1 MSSTIEAKRILLVE
15 DDETIL
21 ASFHLIL
28 ESEGFQVDTATSGQ
42 QALEKAGEKNYR
54 LVILDIKL
62 PDMHGIEVAKE
73 MRKRDDEVNLVIM
86 TGYPE
91 LAESIDTI
99 DIGIEEILL
108 KPVNVDELLRVI
120 KDALAQAQCTT

>member
-1 MSSTIEAKRILLVE
+1 MSCTVEAKRILLVE

-28 ESEGFQVDTATSGQ
+28 ENEGYQVDTATSGQ
-42 QALEKAGEKNYR
+42 QALEKAREKNYR

-62 PDMHGIEVAKE
+62 PDMRGIEVAKE
-73 MRKRDDEVNLVIM
+73 MRKRDDEINFVIM

-99 DIGIEEILL
+99 EIGIEEILL
-108 KPVNVDELLRVI
+108 KPINMDELLRI
-120 KDALAQAQCTT
+120 TKDVLV